1 MKEPVRE
8 TRQLSMHRRGAGLGR
23 EARLNLAPPFQSL
36 IMRLIYPVTYVTI
49 LPYDLLFSRPDGE
62 IGPKREG
69 GEGDCLKAAN
79 LHALCDWV
87 GPRLWQPQ
95 CICVYKVGCMS
106 KAKIH

>member
-8 TRQLSMHRRGAGLGR
+8 TRQLSMPRRGAGLGR

-79 LHALCDWV
+79 LHA
-87 GPRLWQPQ
+87 
-95 CICVYKVGCMS
+95 CVIGSGLDCGSHSVSVFIKSAV
-106 KAKIH
+106 